1 MGLFD
6 RFMSKDPVEKMVQ
19 DVVKY
24 SQVVRLTENG
34 LTAGFVAMAYM
45 FKDEEIKIKI
55 TNRLRE
61 RCQKNE
67 SIGLWHICTDF
78 AVIKFGT
85 KTSSSF
91 EFEIMQATAV
101 DLKKMG
107 IAESILDGQRYSLS
121 EFQMAERRS
130 RELI

>member
-6 RFMSKDPVEKMVQ
+6 RFTSKDPVEKMVQ

-24 SQVVRLTENG
+24 SSVIRLTDNG
-34 LTAGFVAMAYM
+34 LTAGFVAIHRM

-67 SIGLWHICTDF
+67 SIGLWHICTDI
-78 AVIKFGT
+78 AIIKFGGN
-85 KTSSSF
+85 KPFSF
-91 EFEIMQATAV
+91 EFEIMQATAF
-101 DLKKMG
+101 DLQKMG
-107 IAESILDGQRYSLS
+107 VAEGVLDGQRYSLL
-121 EFQMAERRS
+121 EFQAAERRS
-130 RELI
+130 KELL